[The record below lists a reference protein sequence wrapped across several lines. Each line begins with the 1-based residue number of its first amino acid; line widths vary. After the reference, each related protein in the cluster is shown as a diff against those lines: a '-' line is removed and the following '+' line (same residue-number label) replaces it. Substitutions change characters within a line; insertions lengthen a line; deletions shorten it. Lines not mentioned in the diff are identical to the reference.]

1 MSVDRRQFLEMLG
14 LMGAAA
20 PWAAAQA
27 PETGGEALTYEE
39 VLEAMKDA
47 KLFFVPY
54 SHNDYSWFA
63 TETWH
68 HERAARIERHA
79 VEILHREDNFKWF
92 IDVKLERMDRIEKIH
107 PELIDDLKKFVA
119 EGRVGVAAGTVVNND
134 NPFNEAEAI
143 IRNMVL
149 GRKYFRKHFPDVNL
163 DVAAFIDIHPGC
175 AQMPQLLTK
184 AGYKYYRFTR
194 PIFPL
199 DRKGYKREFIWEG
212 LDGSEML
219 LSYGPYGWMAGG
231 WGMGKG
237 AAAYYDEISGYKDD
251 WERAVVAIY
260 DSAVRSLSANSPSN
274 VIWIPVGLD
283 HTLPLSIPRLVADQ
297 GKEGY
302 LDLPGFVREWAKRES
317 IPLDFATPL
326 DFYRELEKQ
335 RSTLPRVKGVI
346 EPVGWPFWYGQ
357 CGSLG
362 LDNWRDRSALGLVEA
377 EIFSSMA
384 SWLGADYPEE
394 DLEALWY
401 DGLFLFPH
409 DGLYISDEDLSDGI
423 RVGGHVVYECG
434 ELRQRAM
441 TMLSHRI
448 AADPDEQKVAIVN
461 PLNWTRR
468 EVIELKAVFPEPGV
482 SKIKVVDGQGRQRP
496 HQVMK
501 MRGYLNPGEHLFTG
515 RNSYKELWL
524 LVDVEAPPTGYTTL
538 TVVPQEGSEIPEEIE
553 ESKNVIESDFARIEL
568 GPLGVN
574 RIVDKTR
581 GAVYEGAG
589 NPIFY
594 TNDDPWPWHGGPV
607 TSEQKIRGAKW
618 KIAEEGPLLTRAR
631 MTGMIGDHEIAMTLS
646 VYPAL
651 ERVDFSVDIDS
662 VGGNGY
668 FAANVVF
675 DYDAIPYA
683 GVPFG
688 AEHRDLSNEPW
699 ADGSDVNEEFLR
711 KNVFY
716 AHHWVDHSDGKK
728 GLTLLAAEGKRGFL
742 YHPEERSLEHILM
755 LTIVKRPIQ
764 EDFTNRYF
772 TGEGRHHFDY
782 SLLLHDG
789 DWKQGRSVQRAQEK
803 LYPLRETRVHSQEGA
818 DLPAEK
824 SFVTV
829 SPETVAMS
837 SCQGRDGGFDLRLYD
852 STGDGAEVEVGLPFA
867 PSSCRAVD
875 FNGNELPGPEIA
887 LRGDRVRFK
896 IKPWEIVTLRFGRG

>member
-1 MSVDRRQFLEMLG
+1 MSIDRRQFFEALG
-14 LMGAAA
+14 LLSAAA
-20 PWAAAQA
+20 PWAGAQEPA
-27 PETGGEALTYEE
+27 ESGETPSFEE
-39 VLEAMKDA
+39 VRQAMKDA

-68 HERAARIERHA
+68 HERAARIEKHA
-79 VEILHREDNFKWF
+79 VEILRREDNFKWF

-107 PELIDDLKKFVA
+107 PEIIDDLKRFVE
-119 EGRVGVAAGTVVNND
+119 EGRVGIAAGTVVNND

-149 GRKYFRKHFPDVNL
+149 GRKYFRKIFPGVNL
-163 DVAAFIDIHPGC
+163 EVAAFIDIHPGFS
-175 AQMPQLLTK
+175 QMPQLLTK

-212 LDGSEML
+212 LDGSETL

-237 AAAYYDEISGYKDD
+237 AAAYYDEINGYKED
-251 WERAVVAIY
+251 WERAVVALY
-260 DSAVRSLSANSPSN
+260 ESAVESLSANSHSK

-297 GKEGY
+297 GEEGY
-302 LDLPGFVREWAKRES
+302 VDLPGFVREWTKRES
-317 IPLDFATPL
+317 TPLDFATPL

-335 RSTLPRVKGVI
+335 RPTLPRVKGVI

-357 CGSLG
+357 CGSKG
-362 LDNWRDRSALGLVEA
+362 LDNWRDRTAQNLVEA

-384 SWLGADYPEE
+384 GWLGAGYPEAE
-394 DLEALWY
+394 LESLWY

-409 DGLYISDEDLSDGI
+409 DGLYVGDEDLSEGI
-423 RVGGHVVYECG
+423 RVGRHVVYEC
-434 ELRQRAM
+434 EQLRRRAL
-441 TMLSHRI
+441 TLLSHRI
-448 AADPDEQKVAIVN
+448 ASDEGEQKVALVN

-468 EVIELKAVFPEPGV
+468 EVIEHKAVFPEPGV
-482 SKIKVVDGQGRQRP
+482 SQIKIIDGHGRERP
-496 HQVMK
+496 HQVLR
-501 MRGYLNPGEHLFTG
+501 MRGYLNPSEHLFTG
-515 RNSYKELWL
+515 QNSYKELWL

-538 TVVPQEGSEIPEEIE
+538 TIAPREGAETPVPVEEAAT
-553 ESKNVIESDFARIEL
+553 VIENDFARLEV
-568 GPLGVN
+568 GSNGVKSLE
-574 RIVDKTR
+574 DKVR
-581 GAVYEGAG
+581 GTTYRDAG
-589 NPIFY
+589 NPVFY

-607 TSEQKIRGAKW
+607 TSEQKIRDAQW
-618 KIAEEGPLLTRAR
+618 KIVEAGNLRTRAR
-631 MTGMIGDHEIAMTLS
+631 MTGWIGKHEIDMTVS
-646 VYPAL
+646 VYPTL
-651 ERVDFSVDIDS
+651 DRVDFSVDIDS

-668 FAANVVF
+668 FAANVLF
-675 DYDAIPYA
+675 DYDAVPYA
-683 GVPFG
+683 GIPFG
-688 AEHRDLSNEPW
+688 AEHRDLSREPW

-716 AHHWVDHSDGKK
+716 AHHWVDYSDGQK

-742 YHPEERSLEHILM
+742 FHPEKRSLEHILM
-755 LTIVKRPIQ
+755 LTIVKRPVQ

-789 DWKQGRSVQRAQEK
+789 DWKRAGSAQRAREK
-803 LYPLRETRVHSQEGA
+803 IHPLREARVYSRPGA
-818 DLPAEK
+818 HLPAEK

-829 SPETVAMS
+829 NPETVAMS
-837 SCQGRDGGFDLRLYD
+837 SCQAKDGGYELRLYD
-852 STGDGAEVEVGLPFA
+852 STGEGSNVEVTLPFDA
-867 PSSCRAVD
+867 SSLKPVD
-875 FNGNELPGPEIA
+875 FNGRALAGPSVQ
-887 LRGDRVRFK
+887 LRGDRAFFR
-896 IKPWEIVTLRFGRG
+896 IEPWEIVTLRVE